1 MALTRVTN
9 NVDHTYYTDTST
21 RSFTN
26 WTVKLSVSPLYPF
39 SFVDRSTIRA
49 RCYSD
54 EAESTLVST
63 INSTSHSDGTKY
75 AMGADSVRDINGTVS
90 VSKAPKCYA
99 VIANTGLA
107 LTQHTPPRIVNNIA
121 DTTASG
127 AGVTYKGYE
136 ITVIFTRGAADPD
149 TEYIATYYRYNTS
162 SKEYETIEAV
172 MTINDDGTLT
182 VVCDYPQWDDDDHP
196 ITLSGGTPAPVE
208 GAVTNKIDG
217 ADMEYTKDGETLAI
231 SLTPTSSLHT
241 NYRYYGV
248 QLSYTD
254 TAGAAKTVDIPS
266 PNSSSLSFSVA
277 DYDST
282 KDATVTG
289 TLEYSIIITGAFTN
303 CTISGL
309 KEFYRLTDTLNVT
322 LTANEG
328 DAFGDTDRPAL
339 TYRDKS
345 NRSYIIDC
353 KVSEDGATATFATD
367 VLSSYNIAVYLAASG
382 GATPVTVIRQYGTV
396 NYYRVTLAQLDAF
409 AKKRFFVTTLSGES
423 SQVQSIDLGD
433 YVTRLKRLY
442 CEVPTFGTDT
452 IHCGNYNTKV
462 EVAVPK
468 SDVLTLDFGLITLP
482 TYNLSSLDFQTEF
495 SLYAP
500 FVGTIAIPSDWAGRS
515 LGLKYIVNTF
525 VCQAVCVISI
535 DGNEIEHRECAPV
548 TSLYYVLSSSTG
560 AIGDE
565 DFNVSYLSGLEP
577 YLIAKHWAALPT
589 FSNSTVE
596 SVKLSEFDG
605 YIAVDSHYTP
615 PLSGALGDEI
625 DEIVNLLHS
634 GVYMR

>member
-1 MALTRVTN
+1 MSFYSITN
-9 NVDHTYYTDTST
+9 KIDHTYYEDDST
-21 RSFTN
+21 YNKVT
-26 WTVKLSVSPLYPF
+26 LALYPF
-39 SFVDRSTIRA
+39 YPWSINDEPSVKLNGYSNKNLSTGLLYTVNLTA
-49 RCYSD
+49 QN
-54 EAESTLVST
+54 ES
-63 INSTSHSDGTKY
+63 NRY
-75 AMGADSVRDINGTVS
+75 EMGVGYRRYGS
-90 VSKAPKCYA
+90 VSKSGYA
-99 VIANTGLA
+99 YGEITSTSRVLMVE
-107 LTQHTPPRIVNNIA
+107 HTPPPIINNIA
-121 DTTASG
+121 NTTASG
-127 AGVTYKGYE
+127 AGVSYKGYK
-136 ITVIFTRGAADPD
+136 ITVIFTSGAADPD
-149 TEYIATYYRYNTS
+149 TEYKATYYRKNRTTQ
-162 SKEYETIEAV
+162 EYIPVEAV
-172 MTINDDGTLT
+172 MTLNDGALS
-182 VVCDYPQWDDDDHP
+182 VVCEYPQWDDDTHP

-423 SQVQSIDLGD
+423 SQVQSIDLGN

-462 EVAVPK
+462 EVSVPK

-482 TYNLSSLDFQTEF
+482 TYNLSSLDFQAEF
-495 SLYAP
+495 TLYAP
-500 FVGTIAIPSDWAGRS
+500 FVGNVTIPPDWAGRS

-577 YLIAKHWAALPT
+577 YLIAKHWTALPT

-596 SVKLSEFDG
+596 SAKLSEFDG